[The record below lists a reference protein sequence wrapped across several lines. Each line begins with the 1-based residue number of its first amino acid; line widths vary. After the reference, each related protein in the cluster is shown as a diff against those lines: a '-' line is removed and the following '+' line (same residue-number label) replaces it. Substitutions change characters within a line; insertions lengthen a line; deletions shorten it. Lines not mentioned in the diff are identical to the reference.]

1 MTQLDRYL
9 VRSVLG
15 PTLLA
20 FAVAATLGIA
30 IELNER
36 SSNIIV
42 QVLTATDIARLGIY
56 VLPSLL
62 PLVLSVTLFFGLL
75 AGYGKLA
82 DRGELTAM
90 FAAGV
95 SVRRIFAPA
104 LGLALLAT
112 AISIAMQHYV
122 QPRAIDRAYRLLR
135 EELPSRATVDR
146 LGPGVV
152 HKVDNWRVYFADSN
166 PRTGEIY
173 GVDLVKFEMGQG
185 PTVFHA
191 DSARVE
197 SDGISQS
204 LILGRGFTVTRDGIR
219 TSTERTVVRVPHEQM
234 NPSSTRARMMA
245 SVAQLQA
252 SELEL
257 AAAAGDSPSPKDQI
271 TLRKL
276 RQEIADRLSLP
287 FSTIALAAVAPPLV
301 LGFSHGRRSAR
312 VRAFAWGL
320 AIAASYYLVRVT
332 LQPESLVSLETVLA
346 LAWVPNLALILLACG
361 LYWRAVRAAG

>member
-1 MTQLDRYL
+1 MTRLDRYL
-9 VRSVLG
+9 ARSVLG

-30 IELNER
+30 IELNEQ
-36 SSNIIV
+36 SSSLIA
-42 QVLTATDIARLGIY
+42 QVLTASDIARLGLY
-56 VLPSLL
+56 VMPSLL
-62 PLVLSVTLFFGLL
+62 PFVLSVTLFFGLL

-95 SVRRIFAPA
+95 SVRRMFAPA
-104 LGLALLAT
+104 IGLAVVAT
-112 AISIAMQHYV
+112 SFSFAMQHYV
-122 QPRAIDRAYRLLR
+122 QPRAIDRAYTLLR

-152 HKVDNWRVYFADSN
+152 HKVENWRVYFAGSN

-173 GVDLVKFEMGQG
+173 GVDLVKFEPGQG

-219 TSTERTVVRVPHEQM
+219 TSTERTVVRVPHEQL
-234 NPSSTRARMMA
+234 NPSTTQARMMA
-245 SVAQLQA
+245 SVAQLHEEQR
-252 SELEL
+252 EL
-257 AAAAGDSPSPKDQI
+257 AASSNPSPRDQI
-271 TLRKL
+271 AIRKI
-276 RQEIADRLSLP
+276 RQEIADRLSMP

-301 LGFSHGRRSAR
+301 LGFSHSRRSAR

-320 AIAASYYLVRVT
+320 AIAAAYYLVRVA
-332 LQPESLVSLETVLA
+332 LQPESLVSLQTVLT
-346 LAWVPNLALILLACG
+346 LAWVPNLALLSLAAL